1 MIKNS
6 LEIGLLSELKNK
18 PKERENIK
26 LNMESQKS

>member
-18 PKERENIK
+18 PKECENTK
-26 LNMESQKS
+26 LNRKSQKS